1 MPELPE
7 VEVVRR
13 GLSHW
18 AVGRTITAVDVLDP
32 RSVRRHSL
40 GIEDFRGNLLGA
52 RILDV
57 VRRGKFLW
65 MPLADDDGVSGLA
78 DDDGVSGLA
87 DDGVPGLPADGLP
100 QPHTAL
106 MAHLG
111 MSGQLLMQDPS
122 QPHEKH
128 LKVLLTLSPQEG
140 APDQLRFV
148 DQRIF
153 GGLFVTSLVPTAD
166 GLPGGQSGSQ
176 GDFKNDA
183 CNASGDGNASL
194 ASTRENEPNGGIHL
208 AGLPLIAA
216 EAAHIA
222 RDPLDPDF
230 SMDAFYRKLR
240 ARKTGLKRAL
250 LDQSLVSGIG
260 NIYADEAL
268 WAAKLH
274 FARPT
279 DTLRR
284 SEAERVVRASQ
295 EVMRRALDAGGTS
308 FDSLYVNVNGASGYF
323 ERSLNAYG
331 REGQPCLRCAELGL
345 ETRIRRDTFMN
356 RSSYTCPVCQPR
368 PRRGRW

>member
-13 GLSHW
+13 GLGRW
-18 AVGRTITAVDVLDP
+18 AAGRTITAVEVLDP

-40 GIEDFRGNLLGA
+40 GVEDFRGNLLGA

-65 MPLADDDGVSGLA
+65 MPLADDDGV
-78 DDDGVSGLA
+78 
-87 DDGVPGLPADGLP
+87 PADGGLAAGGAAVEA
-100 QPHTAL
+100 QPHVAL

-111 MSGQLLMQDPS
+111 MSGQLLMQDPG
-122 QPHEKH
+122 QPDEKH
-128 LKVLLTLSPQEG
+128 LKVRLTLSPAAG
-140 APDQLRFV
+140 APDELRFV

-166 GLPGGQSGSQ
+166 GLPGGQSDGWVNF
-176 GDFKNDA
+176 GERD
-183 CNASGDGNASL
+183 CNACSDGG
-194 ASTRENEPNGGIHL
+194 ASTACRVENHDATSACRNRRTGSTAQPYP
-208 AGLPLIAA
+208 GLPLIAA
-216 EAAHIA
+216 EAAHIG
-222 RDPLDPDF
+222 RDPLDPAF
-230 SMDAFYRKLR
+230 SMDHFFRRLR

-250 LDQSLVSGIG
+250 LDQGLVSGIG

-274 FARPT
+274 YARPT

-284 SEAERVVRASQ
+284 AEVERVIQASRD
-295 EVMRRALDAGGTS
+295 VMLRALEAGGTS
-308 FDSLYVNVNGASGYF
+308 FDSLYVNVNGSSGYF
-323 ERSLNAYG
+323 ERALNAYG
-331 REGQPCLRCAELGL
+331 REGEPCLRCAGLGL
-345 ETRIRRDTFMN
+345 DTRIRRDTFMN

-368 PRRGRW
+368 PRNGRW